1 MYLEYFGLAD
11 KPFRKTPDPRYLYLS
26 RGHSEALARLQHGVQ
41 EGEMVMI
48 TGEVGSGKT
57 TISRA
62 LLERLPDDIVP
73 LLIVNPNLSP
83 LQFLRAVAS
92 RLKVAAPS
100 RFKGDVLEQINRAL
114 QDLASAGKRPVLI
127 IDEAHLIPSSE
138 VFEEIRLLTNFQL
151 DQKNLIT
158 IILIGQPSLR
168 QRLRHSTYRPLIQ
181 RIGLYYHIE
190 PLSTEETKGYIR
202 HRLKLAGAT
211 NDLFSEE
218 ALLSIYRLSRGIP
231 RLVNTLCETALLIA
245 FGKREK
251 GVNEGIIKAVARDFK
266 WLLEEESR

>member
-11 KPFRKTPDPRYLYLS
+11 KPFRKTPDPQYLYLS
-26 RGHSEALARLQHGVQ
+26 RGHSEALARLGPAR
-41 EGEMVMI
+41 
-48 TGEVGSGKT
+48 SC
-57 TISRA
+57 
-62 LLERLPDDIVP
+62 
-73 LLIVNPNLSP
+73 
-83 LQFLRAVAS
+83 
-92 RLKVAAPS
+92 
-100 RFKGDVLEQINRAL
+100 
-114 QDLASAGKRPVLI
+114 SAGKRPVLI
-127 IDEAHLIPSSE
+127 IDEAHLIPSAE

-151 DQKNLIT
+151 DQKNLIP
-158 IILIGQPSLR
+158 IILMGQPSLR

-181 RIGLYYHIE
+181 RIGLYYNIE
-190 PLSTEETKGYIR
+190 PLSTEETMAYIR

-211 NDLFSEE
+211 HDLFSEE